1 MFPASASLF
10 SKRAGQNDGD
20 ANQGTID
27 TTRVLPS
34 DPRIEYDSLT
44 SWVDTTHDSGAGSC
58 TNGTR
63 VAKAVGASFTF
74 TFSGMYFRATIKQG
88 DESLARSGLSV
99 SIRTAVNKDPVN
111 YTVIIDGKSAVASDR
126 TQALNQCL
134 IVTSFI
140 QTGLSDTRHTLK
152 VVAGSSQAGKL
163 EFSGIVCVE
172 LVHVG
177 LAGN

>member
-1 MFPASASLF
+1 MFRAPASLF
-10 SKRAGQNDGD
+10 SKRAVQNDSD
-20 ANQGTID
+20 ANLGTID
-27 TTRVLPS
+27 TIRVLPS

-44 SWVDTTHDSGAGSC
+44 SWVDTTHNSSAGSC

-74 TFSGMYFRATIKQG
+74 TFSGMYFRATIKQR
-88 DESLARSGLSV
+88 DESLVRSGLSV
-99 SIRTAVNKDPVN
+99 SIRTAVNKSPVN

-126 TQALNQCL
+126 TKALNQCH
-134 IVTSFI
+134 IVTSFT
-140 QTGLSDTRHTLK
+140 QAGLSDAQHTLK
-152 VVAGSSQAGKL
+152 VVAGSKQAGKL

-172 LVHVG
+172 LVHVS